1 MEIVH
6 EKNHLL
12 ITATEKTFKE
22 FYSSFVHQ
30 NLFEV
35 SQHKIILFPKNMD
48 ITTSDIC
55 LFLAVA
61 NEHKQSGISFVIVC
75 NGIVIDEIP
84 DEINVVPSLIEAEDL
99 LEMEAIERD
108 LGF

>member
-1 MEIVH
+1 MEIAH
-6 EKNHLL
+6 EKNHIL

-22 FYSSFVHQ
+22 FHSTFVHQ
-30 NLFEV
+30 NLHEV
-35 SQHKIILFPKNMD
+35 SRHKIIQFSENID
-48 ITTSDIC
+48 ITESDVS
-55 LFLAVA
+55 LFLSVA
-61 NEHKQSGISFVIVC
+61 NEHKQNGTSFVIVC

-84 DEINVVPSLIEAEDL
+84 DEINVVPSLIEAIDL